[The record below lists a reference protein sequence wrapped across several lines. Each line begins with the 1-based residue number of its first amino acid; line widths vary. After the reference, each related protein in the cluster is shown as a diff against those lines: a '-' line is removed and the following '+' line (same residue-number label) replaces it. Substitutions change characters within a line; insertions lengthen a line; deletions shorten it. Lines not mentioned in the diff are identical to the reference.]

1 MAPEPVRAGSGWLR
15 LREPADAD
23 ARSAELVDIVRERL
37 PAGPLEIHD
46 LGGGTG
52 SMARWLAPQLDGP
65 QHWVLH
71 DRDADLLEVASGL
84 PVPHAR
90 DGAQVTLETRLGDIT
105 RLDAGE
111 LQGASLITASALLD
125 MFTAEEIERF
135 VATCAGAGCPAL
147 ATLSVAGRVELTPSD
162 PLDEGLMAAFNAH
175 QQRRS
180 NIGRLLGPGAAAAA
194 VDALARTGLEVL
206 ERPSPWR
213 LAPDRRALAAEWL
226 TGWIG
231 AALEQDPSL
240 VERTAPYVLQRRA
253 QLAAGRL
260 SVIVDH
266 VDLLALPAR

>member
-46 LGGGTG
+46 LGAGTG

-105 RLDAGE
+105 RLDTGE
-111 LQGASLITASALLD
+111 LHGASLITASALLD
-125 MFTAEEIERF
+125 MFTAEELERF
-135 VATCAGAGCPAL
+135 VASCAGAGCPAL

-180 NIGRLLGPGAAAAA
+180 NIGRLLGPGAVAAA
-194 VDALARTGLEVL
+194 VDALSRAGLEVL
-206 ERPSPWR
+206 ERPSPWC

-240 VERTAPYVLQRRA
+240 VERTAPYVLRRRA

-260 SVIVDH
+260 SVIVEH